1 MAEIVLNAKQREKT
15 GKSAARAYRN
25 DGYIPAEYYSARHDN
40 LHLLLNRR
48 EFDTLLSTTFSLL
61 ELEVEGVKG
70 KKLCIVKDMQFHPVR
85 GNVLHVDFQGVVRGE
100 KLTVNVPFMLTGT
113 AEGVKSGG
121 ILEHL
126 VREIEIECLPKDIPE
141 KLEYDVTNL
150 QVGDSIHISD
160 LDYPQFKILNDPE
173 ETIVQVIAS
182 RVAQEPTPEEAEE
195 MAEEEEMKE
204 PEVIT
209 EKKEP
214 EE

>member
-1 MAEIVLNAKQREKT
+1 MAEIVLNAKPRERT
-15 GKSAARAYRN
+15 GKGAARAYRN
-25 DGYIPAEYYSARHDN
+25 DGLIPAEYYSARHDN

-48 EFDTLLSTTFSLL
+48 EFDTLLSTAFSLL
-61 ELEVEGVKG
+61 ELEVEGEKN

-100 KLTVNVPFMLTGT
+100 KLTVNVPFVLTGT

-126 VREIEIECLPKDIPE
+126 VREIEVECLPKDIPE

-150 QVGDSIHISD
+150 QIGDSIHISD

-182 RVAQEPTPEEAEE
+182 RVAQEPTPEEAAE

-209 EKKEP
+209 EKKET